1 MDKKNKYVL
10 SGEEIKY
17 FLSLDDWRTLLSRY
31 DLEALNGKYR
41 HLKFGFDAEKETWER
56 LIDYFNEVEIGYN
69 KNNGL
74 YRLKLKSNKEK
85 IKRYHFKM
93 NDESFGEFL
102 HNYLKGRTYFIEKD
116 DSNVIKEYLNS
127 VNFNDEYT
135 NITDYTN
142 VTGYTDILGKGT
154 ATTYWDDRTS
164 WNCERAATAGVAG
177 IAKTAATTS
186 DTDLCA
192 NPKTSDCVG
201 YNAKVATFDYATVAE
216 KADKVAVDTLS
227 DRINLL
233 ENKIAEKLDKKENEK
248 MGIDMKKMGF
258 DFGPCGSAVK
268 LSMYG
273 LAIKNAVGE
282 WVSYNKD
289 TKEII
294 NVDILNFDAK
304 GLIYKMP
311 VAAKDVEVGDVII
324 HNGVVMFVEGI
335 NKDEETKKMQSVIA
349 VDPKMGEVKEI
360 ILTKNMFG
368 FNFITK
374 VVNLFEMIAEKPSED
389 NPFGNMLPLMMFGE
403 EHGDLAVMAMMM
415 NSKGGKELM
424 SNPMMFMALKDKKD
438 LDPMMLMMLMNMNK

>member
-1 MDKKNKYVL
+1 LDKNKYVL
-10 SGEEIKY
+10 SNENKY

-41 HLKFGFDAEKETWER
+41 HLKFGFNAERAIWER
-56 LIDYFNEVEIGYN
+56 FLDYFNEVKIGYN
-69 KNNGL
+69 KNNGQ
-74 YRLKLKSNKEK
+74 YRLKLKSNEEA
-85 IKRYHFKM
+85 FKYYSFKS

-102 HNYLKGRTYFIEKD
+102 HNYLKGRTYYIEED
-116 DSNVIKEYLNS
+116 DSNMIKEYLSTANS
-127 VNFNDEYT
+127 LNYDEYT
-135 NITDYTN
+135 DITGATCWDSKTTWDYDN
-142 VTGYTDILGKGT
+142 VGV
-154 ATTYWDDRTS
+154 A
-164 WNCERAATAGVAG
+164 AGVAA
-177 IAKTAATTS
+177 IAKTATTTTY
-186 DTDLCA
+186 DYDM
-192 NPKTSDCVG
+192 
-201 YNAKVATFDYATVAE
+201 VAT
-216 KADKVAVDTLS
+216 KADKVAVDSLS
-227 DRINLL
+227 SRVNLL
-233 ENKIAEKLDKKENEK
+233 ENKIAEKLDKKENNK

-273 LAIKNAVGE
+273 LATKNAVGE

-311 VAAKDVEVGDVII
+311 VAAKDVAVGDVII

>member
-1 MDKKNKYVL
+1 MDKNKYVL
-10 SGEEIKY
+10 SNENKY

-41 HLKFGFDAEKETWER
+41 HLKFGFNAERAIWER
-56 LIDYFNEVEIGYN
+56 FLDYFNEVKIGYN
-69 KNNGL
+69 KNNGQ
-74 YRLKLKSNKEK
+74 YRLKLKSNEEA
-85 IKRYHFKM
+85 FKYYSFKS

-102 HNYLKGRTYFIEKD
+102 HNYLKGRTYYIEED
-116 DSNVIKEYLNS
+116 DSNMIKEYLSTANS
-127 VNFNDEYT
+127 LNYDEYT
-135 NITDYTN
+135 DITGATCWDSKTTWDYDN
-142 VTGYTDILGKGT
+142 VGV
-154 ATTYWDDRTS
+154 A
-164 WNCERAATAGVAG
+164 AGVAA
-177 IAKTAATTS
+177 IAKTATTTTC
-186 DTDLCA
+186 DYDM
-192 NPKTSDCVG
+192 
-201 YNAKVATFDYATVAE
+201 VAT
-216 KADKVAVDTLS
+216 KADKVAVDSLS
-227 DRINLL
+227 SRVNLL
-233 ENKIAEKLDKKENEK
+233 ENKIAEKLDKKENNK

-273 LAIKNAVGE
+273 LATKNAVGE

-311 VAAKDVEVGDVII
+311 VAAKDVAVGDVII

>member
-1 MDKKNKYVL
+1 MDKNKYVL
-10 SGEEIKY
+10 SNENKY

-41 HLKFGFDAEKETWER
+41 HLKFGFNAERAIWER
-56 LIDYFNEVEIGYN
+56 FLDYFNEVKIGYN
-69 KNNGL
+69 KNNGQ
-74 YRLKLKSNKEK
+74 YRLKLKSNEEA
-85 IKRYHFKM
+85 FKYYSFKS

-102 HNYLKGRTYFIEKD
+102 HNYLKRRTYYIEED
-116 DSNVIKEYLNS
+116 DSNMIKEYLSTANS
-127 VNFNDEYT
+127 LNYDEYT
-135 NITDYTN
+135 DITGATCWDSKTTWDYDN
-142 VTGYTDILGKGT
+142 VGV
-154 ATTYWDDRTS
+154 A
-164 WNCERAATAGVAG
+164 AGVAA
-177 IAKTAATTS
+177 IAKTATTTTY
-186 DTDLCA
+186 DYDM
-192 NPKTSDCVG
+192 
-201 YNAKVATFDYATVAE
+201 VAT
-216 KADKVAVDTLS
+216 KADKVAVDSLS
-227 DRINLL
+227 SRVNLL
-233 ENKIAEKLDKKENEK
+233 ENKIAEKLDKKENNK

-273 LAIKNAVGE
+273 LATKNAVGE

-311 VAAKDVEVGDVII
+311 VAAKDVAVGDVII

>member
-1 MDKKNKYVL
+1 LDKNKYVL
-10 SGEEIKY
+10 SNENKY

-41 HLKFGFDAEKETWER
+41 HLKFGFNAERAIWER
-56 LIDYFNEVEIGYN
+56 FLDYFNEVKIGYN
-69 KNNGL
+69 KNNGQ
-74 YRLKLKSNKEK
+74 YRLKLKSNEEA
-85 IKRYHFKM
+85 FKYYSFKS

-102 HNYLKGRTYFIEKD
+102 HNYLKRRTYYIEED
-116 DSNVIKEYLNS
+116 DSNMIKEYLSTANS
-127 VNFNDEYT
+127 LNYDEYT
-135 NITDYTN
+135 DITGATCWDSKTTWDYDN
-142 VTGYTDILGKGT
+142 VGV
-154 ATTYWDDRTS
+154 A
-164 WNCERAATAGVAG
+164 AGVAA
-177 IAKTAATTS
+177 IAKTATTTTC
-186 DTDLCA
+186 DYDM
-192 NPKTSDCVG
+192 
-201 YNAKVATFDYATVAE
+201 VAT
-216 KADKVAVDTLS
+216 KADKVAVDSLS
-227 DRINLL
+227 SRVNLL
-233 ENKIAEKLDKKENEK
+233 ENKIAEKLDKKENNK

-273 LAIKNAVGE
+273 LATKNAVGE

-311 VAAKDVEVGDVII
+311 VAAKDVAVGDVII

>member
-1 MDKKNKYVL
+1 MDKNKYVL
-10 SGEEIKY
+10 SNENKY

-41 HLKFGFDAEKETWER
+41 HLKFGFNAERAIWER
-56 LIDYFNEVEIGYN
+56 FLDYFNEVKIGYN
-69 KNNGL
+69 KNNGQ
-74 YRLKLKSNKEK
+74 YRLKLKSNEEA
-85 IKRYHFKM
+85 FKYYSFKS

-102 HNYLKGRTYFIEKD
+102 HNYLKGRTYYIEED
-116 DSNVIKEYLNS
+116 DSNMIKEYLSTANS
-127 VNFNDEYT
+127 LNYDEYT
-135 NITDYTN
+135 DITGATCWDSKTTWDYDN
-142 VTGYTDILGKGT
+142 VGV
-154 ATTYWDDRTS
+154 A
-164 WNCERAATAGVAG
+164 AGVAA
-177 IAKTAATTS
+177 IAKTATTTTY
-186 DTDLCA
+186 DYDM
-192 NPKTSDCVG
+192 
-201 YNAKVATFDYATVAE
+201 VAT
-216 KADKVAVDTLS
+216 KADKVAVDSLS
-227 DRINLL
+227 SRVNLL
-233 ENKIAEKLDKKENEK
+233 ENKIAEKLDKKENNK

-273 LAIKNAVGE
+273 LATKNAVGE

-311 VAAKDVEVGDVII
+311 VAAKDVAVGDVII

>member
-1 MDKKNKYVL
+1 MGEKKYTLSDENKYV
-10 SGEEIKY
+10 
-17 FLSLDDWRTLLSRY
+17 LSLDDWRTLLSRY

-41 HLKFGFDAEKETWER
+41 HLKFGFNAEKAIWEKF
-56 LIDYFNEVEIGYN
+56 LDYFNEVKIGYN
-69 KNNGL
+69 KNNGQ
-74 YRLKLKSNKEK
+74 YRLKLKSNEET
-85 IKRYHFKM
+85 FKFYNFKS
-93 NDESFGEFL
+93 NDECFGEFL
-102 HNYLKGRTYFIEKD
+102 HNYLKGRNNFVEKD
-116 DSNVIKEYLNS
+116 DSNMIKEYLSTASPLNY
-127 VNFNDEYT
+127 DEYT
-135 NITDYTN
+135 DITNYWND
-142 VTGYTDILGKGT
+142 KGT
-154 ATTYWDDRTS
+154 TCWDSTTS
-164 WNCERAATAGVAG
+164 WDYDQAATCGVAA
-177 IAKTAATTS
+177 IAKTATTTTC
-186 DTDLCA
+186 DYDM
-192 NPKTSDCVG
+192 
-201 YNAKVATFDYATVAE
+201 VAT
-216 KADKVAVDTLS
+216 KADKVAVDSLS
-227 DRINLL
+227 SRVNML
-233 ENKIAEKLDKKENEK
+233 ENKIAEKLNEKENKK
-248 MGIDMKKMGF
+248 MGIDMKKMDF

-273 LAIKNAVGE
+273 LATKNAVGE

-311 VAAKDVEVGDVII
+311 VAAKDVAVGDVII

-374 VVNLFEMIAEKPSED
+374 VVNLFEMITEKPSED

-403 EHGDLAVMAMMM
+403 EHSDLAVMAMMM
-415 NSKGGKELM
+415 NSKDGKELM

>member
-1 MDKKNKYVL
+1 MNENKYVL
-10 SGEEIKY
+10 SDEDKY

-41 HLKFGFDAEKETWER
+41 HLKFGFNAERAIWEKF
-56 LIDYFNEVEIGYN
+56 LDYFNKVEIGYN

-74 YRLKLKSNKEK
+74 YRLKLKSNEET
-85 IKRYHFKM
+85 FKHYSFKA

-102 HNYLKGRTYFIEKD
+102 HNYLKGRNNFVEKD
-116 DSNVIKEYLNS
+116 DSNMIKEYLNS
-127 VNFNDEYT
+127 VNYNDEYE
-135 NITDYTN
+135 N
-142 VTGYTDILGKGT
+142 ILGK
-154 ATTYWDDRTS
+154 ATTCWDNKTS
-164 WNCERAATAGVAG
+164 WDYDKACSSGVAA

-186 DTDLCA
+186 DNDLCA
-192 NPKTSDCVG
+192 KPTTSDCIG
-201 YNAKVATFDYATVAE
+201 YNTKVATFDYATVAE

-289 TKEII
+289 AKEII
-294 NVDILNFDAK
+294 NVDILNFEAK

-311 VAAKDVEVGDVII
+311 VAVKDVEVGDVII

>member
-1 MDKKNKYVL
+1 MNENKYTL
-10 SGEEIKY
+10 SEETKY

-31 DLEALNGKYR
+31 DLEALNGKYC
-41 HLKFGFDAEKETWER
+41 HLKFGFNAEKEIWEKF
-56 LIDYFNEVEIGYN
+56 LDYFNKVEIGYN
-69 KNNGL
+69 KKNGL
-74 YRLKLKSNKEK
+74 YRLKLKSNEETF
-85 IKRYHFKM
+85 KRYHFKA

-102 HNYLKGRTYFIEKD
+102 HNYLKGRNNFVEED
-116 DSNVIKEYLNS
+116 DSNMIKEYLNS
-127 VNFNDEYT
+127 VNYNDE
-135 NITDYTN
+135 
-142 VTGYTDILGKGT
+142 YTDILGK
-154 ATTYWDDRTS
+154 ATTCTCWDNKTS
-164 WNCERAATAGVAG
+164 WDYDKAATAGVAA

-186 DTDLCA
+186 DSTLCA
-192 NPKTSDCVG
+192 KPTTSDCIG
-201 YNAKVATFDYATVAE
+201 YNTKVATFDYATVAE

-227 DRINLL
+227 NRINLL

-273 LAIKNAVGE
+273 LATKNAVGE

-311 VAAKDVEVGDVII
+311 VAVKDVEIGDVII

>member
-1 MDKKNKYVL
+1 MDKNKYVL
-10 SGEEIKY
+10 SNENKY

-41 HLKFGFDAEKETWER
+41 HLKFGFNAERAIWER
-56 LIDYFNEVEIGYN
+56 FLDYFNEVKIGYN
-69 KNNGL
+69 KNNGQ
-74 YRLKLKSNKEK
+74 YRLKLKSNEEA
-85 IKRYHFKM
+85 FKYYSFKS

-102 HNYLKGRTYFIEKD
+102 HNYLKRRTYYIEED
-116 DSNVIKEYLNS
+116 DSNMIKEYLSTANS
-127 VNFNDEYT
+127 LNYDEYT
-135 NITDYTN
+135 DITGATCWDSKTTWDYDN
-142 VTGYTDILGKGT
+142 VGV
-154 ATTYWDDRTS
+154 A
-164 WNCERAATAGVAG
+164 AGVAA
-177 IAKTAATTS
+177 IAKTATTTTC
-186 DTDLCA
+186 DYDM
-192 NPKTSDCVG
+192 
-201 YNAKVATFDYATVAE
+201 VAT
-216 KADKVAVDTLS
+216 KADKVAVDSLS
-227 DRINLL
+227 SRVNLL
-233 ENKIAEKLDKKENEK
+233 ENKIAEKLDKKENNK

-273 LAIKNAVGE
+273 LATKNAVGE

-311 VAAKDVEVGDVII
+311 VAAKDVAVGDVII

>member
-1 MDKKNKYVL
+1 
-10 SGEEIKY
+10 
-17 FLSLDDWRTLLSRY
+17 
-31 DLEALNGKYR
+31 
-41 HLKFGFDAEKETWER
+41 
-56 LIDYFNEVEIGYN
+56 
-69 KNNGL
+69 
-74 YRLKLKSNKEK
+74 
-85 IKRYHFKM
+85 
-93 NDESFGEFL
+93 
-102 HNYLKGRTYFIEKD
+102 
-116 DSNVIKEYLNS
+116 
-127 VNFNDEYT
+127 
-135 NITDYTN
+135 
-142 VTGYTDILGKGT
+142 
-154 ATTYWDDRTS
+154 
-164 WNCERAATAGVAG
+164 
-177 IAKTAATTS
+177 
-186 DTDLCA
+186 
-192 NPKTSDCVG
+192 
-201 YNAKVATFDYATVAE
+201 
-216 KADKVAVDTLS
+216 
-227 DRINLL
+227 
-233 ENKIAEKLDKKENEK
+233 

-289 TKEII
+289 AKEII

>member
-1 MDKKNKYVL
+1 LDKNKYVL
-10 SGEEIKY
+10 SNENKY

-41 HLKFGFDAEKETWER
+41 HLKFGFNAERAIWER
-56 LIDYFNEVEIGYN
+56 FLDYFNEVKIGYN
-69 KNNGL
+69 KNNGQ
-74 YRLKLKSNKEK
+74 YRLKLKSNEEA
-85 IKRYHFKM
+85 FKYYSFKS

-102 HNYLKGRTYFIEKD
+102 HNYLKRRTYYIEED
-116 DSNVIKEYLNS
+116 DSNMIKEYLSTANS
-127 VNFNDEYT
+127 LNYDEYT
-135 NITDYTN
+135 DITGATCWDSKTTWDYDN
-142 VTGYTDILGKGT
+142 VGV
-154 ATTYWDDRTS
+154 A
-164 WNCERAATAGVAG
+164 AGVAA
-177 IAKTAATTS
+177 IAKTATTTTY
-186 DTDLCA
+186 DYDM
-192 NPKTSDCVG
+192 
-201 YNAKVATFDYATVAE
+201 VAT
-216 KADKVAVDTLS
+216 KADKVAVDSLS
-227 DRINLL
+227 SRVNLL
-233 ENKIAEKLDKKENEK
+233 ENKIAEKLDKKENNK

-273 LAIKNAVGE
+273 LATKNAVGE

-311 VAAKDVEVGDVII
+311 VAAKDVAVGDVII

>member
-1 MDKKNKYVL
+1 LDKNKYVL
-10 SGEEIKY
+10 SNENKY

-41 HLKFGFDAEKETWER
+41 HLKFGFNAERAIWER
-56 LIDYFNEVEIGYN
+56 FLDYFNEVKIGYN
-69 KNNGL
+69 KNNGQ
-74 YRLKLKSNKEK
+74 YRLKLKSNEEA
-85 IKRYHFKM
+85 FKYYSFKS

-102 HNYLKGRTYFIEKD
+102 HNYLKGRTYYIEED
-116 DSNVIKEYLNS
+116 DSNMIKEYLSTANS
-127 VNFNDEYT
+127 LNYDEYT
-135 NITDYTN
+135 DITGATCWDSKTTWDYDN
-142 VTGYTDILGKGT
+142 VGV
-154 ATTYWDDRTS
+154 A
-164 WNCERAATAGVAG
+164 AGVAA
-177 IAKTAATTS
+177 IAKTATTTTC
-186 DTDLCA
+186 DYDM
-192 NPKTSDCVG
+192 
-201 YNAKVATFDYATVAE
+201 VAT
-216 KADKVAVDTLS
+216 KADKVAVDSLS
-227 DRINLL
+227 SRVNLL
-233 ENKIAEKLDKKENEK
+233 ENKIAEKLDKKENNK

-273 LAIKNAVGE
+273 LATKNAVGE

-311 VAAKDVEVGDVII
+311 VAAKDVAVGDVII